1 MNNCKKCSHTIFVY
15 SIVNKHLGQYCAKC
29 GAWQKWMPQNN
40 PIDIMYIGKYRG
52 QKIADIVERDRE
64 YAVNLLHNL
73 TSGQITIKNPE
84 KLIQALKK
92 HLSL

>member
-1 MNNCKKCSHTIFVY
+1 
-15 SIVNKHLGQYCAKC
+15 
-29 GAWQKWMPQNN
+29 MPQNN